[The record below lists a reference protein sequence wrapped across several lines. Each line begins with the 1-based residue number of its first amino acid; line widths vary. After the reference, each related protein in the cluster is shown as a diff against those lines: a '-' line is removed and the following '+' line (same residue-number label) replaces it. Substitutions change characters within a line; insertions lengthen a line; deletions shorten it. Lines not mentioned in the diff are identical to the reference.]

1 MDVTVQ
7 HMHDVLSL
15 KIPSPA
21 NMKPTIYYLINNMNY
36 IFSEFYNLI
45 KITLLLLIKKYY
57 IILKIILKYLN
68 Y

>member
-36 IFSEFYNLI
+36 ILSF
-45 KITLLLLIKKYY
+45 KA
-57 IILKIILKYLN
+57 ILNTYTCYEKNKT
-68 Y
+68 